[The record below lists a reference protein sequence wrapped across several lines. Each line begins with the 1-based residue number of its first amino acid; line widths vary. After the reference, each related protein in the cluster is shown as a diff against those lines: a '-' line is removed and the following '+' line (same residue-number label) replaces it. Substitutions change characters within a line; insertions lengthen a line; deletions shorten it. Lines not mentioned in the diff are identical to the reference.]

1 MNLYCVL
8 SFFIFSS
15 ASLLKVTLCVT
26 SMGYFCCCY
35 PQKMRESHTNHKEW
49 AQKGHRHIFS
59 IYHALWALT
68 FFKFSVIFLLSLWL
82 SLWLLFFIVWKESRK
97 VSQKMIHHPHITCNL
112 HEQKKNVGFFCIWI
126 SYIFCELLWKRICV
140 HKMKAKVQR
149 KRMDHL
155 MNNKYSLVAFSLSI
169 TPSSLEIN
177 THRSFNKLLYFLH
190 FIYSYFFNLAIGAG
204 SIISIYTSNKWSNE
218 RT

>member
-112 HEQKKNVGFFCIWI
+112 HEQKKMLVFFVFEYHIFFVNCCGKGNVYTRWRRRYKEREWI
-126 SYIFCELLWKRICV
+126 I
-140 HKMKAKVQR
+140 
-149 KRMDHL
+149 
-155 MNNKYSLVAFSLSI
+155 
-169 TPSSLEIN
+169 
-177 THRSFNKLLYFLH
+177 
-190 FIYSYFFNLAIGAG
+190 
-204 SIISIYTSNKWSNE
+204 
-218 RT
+218 